1 MRVSH
6 QHIFP
11 QKDDNNKKFLGLNVK
26 KSES

>member
-6 QHIFP
+6 QHVFP
-11 QKDDNNKKFLGLNVK
+11 QKDDNDKEFLGTKVK